1 MKNVFGKKIFVP
13 FMAVL
18 LCFAVAFGTAAVA
31 SQRSADINIYV
42 NADDTVKKYTGSD
55 EDAIYLGEGI
65 NEWDLAF
72 GPDSVYSNKMS
83 DAYFEITAQRL
94 IKIKPKMVR
103 LMIIPYYLCYM
114 EEADAGEARWN
125 AAETGFENADLNFN
139 SAYMYNFWRYLEVF
153 QAAGTAV
160 ELNYGYSAP
169 MPMGEWF
176 TIKDV
181 PMSSIHKNNF
191 GYAPRSLPRNLKAF
205 ANNLAA
211 LLKECEARGFIGTT
225 RGESTIQYVN
235 FYNEMWQGNEGNA
248 WGDTRVYW
256 TSMLRH
262 VHEALVDAGY
272 RSDDAINDRTKHRII
287 VMGIESNVGDTFEA
301 TGKLVNYIDYLYE
314 NAYLKG
320 YCDMFDTHQYL
331 IWLRHGTTISRGIY
345 GKDVISFAHDRWKM
359 NIKGSINFCIAEHG
373 TDENNTTYIAP
384 ADNKDKFSGFAH
396 PFDGTNVSQAMG
408 YSLGG
413 AMSTLTWFGHS
424 SRYPRDPNFSNNGC
438 LNLWLIPS
446 CKDSKTSETSGIE
459 NVNSTYGDNSIF
471 MRYLPDNSRVAKS
484 FVDDANKDGVR
495 LATYFNGADTSIV
508 AEFDY
513 VGGMDTSGV
522 TKSFNYD
529 DYMADRDG
537 YNTRSVK
544 VHLGDIDNGST
555 NKKFYKYVYEY
566 CESSFISSKES
577 WNKYDGNAIMPDG
590 KEVEVVNGVINDTIS
605 ANHCLVIYSTI
616 PPTEQIALADGSREI
631 TLDLA
636 NTTQVTEGVQIKIDT
651 AACVRI
657 PNAAE
662 FEFDVYRG
670 VLDGYDV
677 DKNEAAIAEGRSE
690 DVDEGYPNYL
700 DTLDLKKAYF
710 KTDCSEYKNSPKNGT
725 TLNKRMG
732 TVEINS
738 DRTSATYKCATDEA
752 GNVIAKAG
760 DTIAVRVKIKG
771 DPKLLGTQLADK
783 SRDNVLQI
791 YDTDVYAVAIIKI
804 VDSTPSN

>member
-72 GPDSVYSNKMS
+72 GPDSVYSTKMS

-103 LMIIPYYLCYM
+103 LMILPYYLCYM
-114 EEADAGEARWN
+114 EEADAGEAKWN
-125 AAETGFENADLNFN
+125 AAEKGWKYAQLNFDTP
-139 SAYMYNFWRYLEVF
+139 YMYNFWRYLEVF

-181 PMSSIHKNNF
+181 PMSSKHKNLY

-225 RGESTIQYVN
+225 RGESTIQYIN
-235 FYNEMWQGNEGNA
+235 FYNEIWAGNEGNA

-287 VMGIESNVGDTFEA
+287 VMGIESNLGGTFEA
-301 TGKLVNYIDYLYE
+301 TGKIVNYIDYVYE

-331 IWLRHGTTISRGIY
+331 IWQRHGTILSRGID

-373 TDENNTTYIAP
+373 TDEGNSTYTAP
-384 ADNKDKFSGFAH
+384 ADGKDNFSGLAQ
-396 PFDGTNVSQAMG
+396 PFDGTNVSQAIG

-413 AMSTLTWFGHS
+413 AMSTLTWFIHS
-424 SRYPRDPNFSNNGC
+424 SYYPRDPNFGNVSA
-438 LNLWLIPS
+438 LHSWQFPS
-446 CKDSKTSETSGIE
+446 CTDSKTSETSGIE
-459 NVNSTYGDNSIF
+459 NVNSTFGDNSIF
-471 MRYLPDNSRVAKS
+471 MRYLPDNSKVAKS
-484 FVDDANKDGVR
+484 CVEDANKDGVR
-495 LATYFNGADTSIV
+495 LATYFNDEDVSIV

-537 YNTRSVK
+537 YKTRSVK
-544 VHLGDIDNGST
+544 VHLDSLNNVTT
-555 NKKFYKYVYEY
+555 NKKFYKYVHEY
-566 CESSFISSKES
+566 PESSFVSSQES
-577 WNKYDGNAIMPDG
+577 WNRYDGNAIMPDG
-590 KEVEVVNGVINDTIS
+590 EEVEVVNGAISDTIS

-616 PPTEQIALADGSREI
+616 PPTQQIALADDSREI

-636 NTTQVTEGVQIKIDT
+636 NTAQVTNGVKISVDT

-657 PNAAE
+657 ADNTE

-670 VLDGYDV
+670 VLDTYDV
-677 DKNEAAIAEGRSE
+677 DKNEAAIAENRLK

-700 DTLDLKKAYF
+700 DTLKLKKSYF
-710 KTDCSEYKNSPKNGT
+710 KTDCFEFKNSATSGT
-725 TLNKRMG
+725 TLNKRAG
-732 TVEINS
+732 TVTRLDN
-738 DRTSATYKCATDEA
+738 TT
-752 GNVIAKAG
+752 AKYVCDTNAKVG
-760 DTIAVRVKIKG
+760 DTIAVRVKIKNDTRLLSSVNNG
-771 DPKLLGTQLADK
+771 TNKLQ
-783 SRDNVLQI
+783 V

-804 VDSTPSN
+804 VA

>member
-1 MKNVFGKKIFVP
+1 MKKVFSKKIFIP

-42 NADDTVKKYTGSD
+42 NANDTVKKYEGSN
-55 EDAIYLGEGI
+55 EDAIYLGEGLC
-65 NEWDLAF
+65 EWDLAF
-72 GPDSVYSNKMS
+72 GPDSVYEHKMS

-160 ELNYGYSAP
+160 ELNYGYSATEP
-169 MPMGEWF
+169 MAEWF

-181 PMSSIHKNNF
+181 PMTLKHQTNF

-211 LLKECEARGFIGTT
+211 LLKECENRGFIGKT
-225 RGESTIQYVN
+225 RGESTIQYIN
-235 FYNEMWQGNEGNA
+235 FYNEVQHGGEGNA
-248 WGDTRVYW
+248 WGDQRAYW

-287 VMGIESNVGDTFEA
+287 VMGIESALSGTFEK
-301 TGKLVNYIDYLYE
+301 TYNSIGFIDYLYE

-331 IWLRHGTTISRGIY
+331 LWQRHGTILSRGID
-345 GKDVISFAHDRWKM
+345 GKDVISFANDRWKM
-359 NIKGSINFCIAEHG
+359 TIKGSLNFCIAEHG
-373 TDENNTTYIAP
+373 TDESNTTYTAP
-384 ADNKDKFSGFAH
+384 ADNKDEFSGFAH

-413 AMSTLTWFGHS
+413 AMSTLTWFGHG

-438 LNLWLIPS
+438 MNLWLIPS

-459 NVNSTYGDNSIF
+459 NVNSTYGDTSIF

-484 FVDDANKDGVR
+484 YVEDANKDGVR

-537 YNTRSVK
+537 YKTRSVK

-590 KEVEVVNGVINDTIS
+590 EEVEVVNGVINDTIS

-651 AACVRI
+651 AASVGI

-700 DTLDLKKAYF
+700 NTLALKKAYF
-710 KTDCSEYKNSPKNGT
+710 KTDCFEFKNSATRGT

-732 TVEINS
+732 TVAINS
-738 DRTSATYKCATDEA
+738 DGTSATYKCATDEA

-771 DPKLLGTQLADK
+771 DSKLLGTQLADK
-783 SRDNVLQI
+783 SRDNVLQV